1 MKTLIHR
8 RYPSSFRKDNG
19 LAERPGFR
27 RMNSPKAKRAMKQ
40 SFRGFP
46 GNEIDFGLRGSLAGE
61 PPHLALH
68 ELPIEPVTPDQKI
81 GRTVLDNL
89 AQLKNDDTVKV
100 PDR

>member
-1 MKTLIHR
+1 MKEDRKVNAMR
-8 RYPSSFRKDNG
+8 RNKRI
-19 LAERPGFR
+19 LAERLGFR

-46 GNEIDFGLRGSLAGE
+46 GNELDFGLRGSLAGE